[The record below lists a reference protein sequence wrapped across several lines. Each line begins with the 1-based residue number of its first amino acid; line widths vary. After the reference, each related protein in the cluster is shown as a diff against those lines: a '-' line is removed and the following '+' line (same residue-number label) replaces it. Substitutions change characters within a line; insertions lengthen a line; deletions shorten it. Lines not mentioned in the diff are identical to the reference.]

1 LVVAE
6 KKVKSI
12 LNKMTKET
20 FDRLSAQMLE
30 IPILSYEILTMMID
44 TVYDKAID
52 EPSFGDMYAD
62 LCVRLSQSV
71 QGNKFVHIIE
81 SDEEPPTEDGEAA
94 PDPNDGST
102 QNTVYRWS
110 NDVSTSDSEIVGP
123 LPSVEACFDAAFDEE
138 ERTPTERGE
147 LELELVSVSIKRG
160 IFIKIMKRQ
169 RAKEGEDSYYT
180 VYFPASEAK
189 ECGQQLSEIFLSEVE
204 CQADAAKKNTFK
216 RSLLNKCE
224 EEFNKQDIYEGWKKE
239 QKEYEESKS
248 TLTEAAR
255 AEKEE
260 ELSFRRIRIKKQ
272 MLGNVK
278 FIGQL
283 YKVNLLKEK
292 IMRYCISSLLKL
304 EEIDTIKSKNPE
316 YKDSGKT
323 DMDEE
328 DHEAI
333 CNMFITIGSTI
344 DKPHAADFMNVA
356 FSKIERL
363 SVSKDLP
370 SRSRFMYKDLLELRA
385 NEWVPRRKEEK
396 AKTIA
401 EIRKDVELE
410 ERRQAQQSRTVGKGG
425 NDFRNSG
432 RGTSGDYRARQ
443 SVTSSSR
450 IRSKPTSQTDEDGF
464 VTVTG
469 SSKPPP
475 SLASKGAPSS
485 PVKTSLGRSVDAVS
499 SGTKPM
505 FAALADEPA
514 SSRPDTLSTEELKK
528 KIKSMGTDFISN
540 GENVEEL
547 LLSWEEISATTD
559 AGKLLVMKN
568 VDRLVDCK
576 VNELKAIIRII
587 IVLCEKAKLSKTD
600 VQQGLMEAIEFIDS
614 IAIDSPRVYED
625 FGFLLGDLLRIK
637 MIEMS
642 WLCEQLEKAKSADSN
657 SKAPEKVLRYALVSL
672 KQSAGVDFA
681 RSELQDTKL
690 TGLLDAASIDSL
702 SCAL

>member
-94 PDPNDGST
+94 PDPNDEST

-123 LPSVEACFDAAFDEE
+123 LPSVEACYDAAFDEE
-138 ERTPTERGE
+138 ERTPTERGD

-160 IFIKIMKRQ
+160 IFIKIMKRKD
-169 RAKEGEDSYYT
+169 AKEDEDSYYT

-239 QKEYEESKS
+239 WKEYEASKS
-248 TLTEAAR
+248 KLTEAER

-260 ELSFRRIRIKKQ
+260 ELNFRRIRIKKQ

-283 YKVNLLKEK
+283 YKANLLKEK

-333 CNMFITIGSTI
+333 CNMFTTIGSTI

-385 NEWVPRRKEEK
+385 NQWVPRRKEEK

-410 ERRQAQQSRTVGKGG
+410 ERRQAQQSRAIGKGA
-425 NDFRNSG
+425 NDFRTSG

-450 IRSKPTSQTDEDGF
+450 IRPKPVSQTDEDGF
-464 VTVTG
+464 TVIG
-469 SSKPPP
+469 SSKPPSP
-475 SLASKGAPSS
+475 VSKGTPSS
-485 PVKTSLGRSVDAVS
+485 PFKSSLGRSVDAAA

-505 FAALADEPA
+505 FSALADEA
-514 SSRPDTLSTEELKK
+514 VSSKPDSLSTEDLEK

-547 LLSWEEISATTD
+547 LLSWEEISSTPD
-559 AGKLLVMKN
+559 AGKILVMKI
-568 VDRLVDCK
+568 VDRLMDCK
-576 VNELKAIIRII
+576 VNELSALIRII
-587 IVLCEKAKLSKTD
+587 IVLCEKAKLSRTD

-642 WLCEQLEKAKSADSN
+642 WLCEQLEKAKSADAN
-657 SKAPEKVLRYALVSL
+657 SKAPEKVLRHALVSL
-672 KQSAGVDFA
+672 KSSAGVDFA
-681 RSELQDTKL
+681 RSLIQDIKL
-690 TGLLDAASIDSL
+690 ANLLDAATIDSISRTL
-702 SCAL
+702 